1 MGARFR
7 GHSNRRPS
15 SNRRDPLQAGSISKP
30 VAAMAALRLV
40 QQQKLSLDADINACL
55 TSWKLPSAP
64 VAKETPVTLR
74 ELLTHT
80 AGITVHG
87 FPGYAADAPVR
98 TLVQVLN
105 GEKPA
110 NTPAIRIETQ
120 PGAKWKYSGGG
131 ITIMQ
136 QCLIDVTK
144 TPFPKLLHDTVL
156 DPLGMTYSTY
166 DQPLPADLLR
176 SAATPY
182 LANYKPVPGGP
193 HIYPELAAA
202 GLWSTPSDLARYAIE
217 IQRGLQGKSNRVLSQ
232 DMIRQMLTSGM
243 GNWGLGI
250 QIGGAPSNPFFTHGG
265 VDEGFESL
273 LVAYENTGEGAV
285 VMTNARGGTALAEE
299 IIRSIAVEYG
309 WPDHQPTVRTAVS
322 VDPKLLAGY
331 AGTYEIGP
339 NFDLVVTVE
348 DGRLVT
354 QATNQPKFPLLAES
368 DTKFFPIAFEAQLEF
383 VKDDQGKV
391 THVILHQNGRDT
403 KAPRK

>member
-1 MGARFR
+1 
-7 GHSNRRPS
+7 
-15 SNRRDPLQAGSISKP
+15 
-30 VAAMAALRLV
+30 
-40 QQQKLSLDADINACL
+40 
-55 TSWKLPSAP
+55 
-64 VAKETPVTLR
+64 
-74 ELLTHT
+74 
-80 AGITVHG
+80 
-87 FPGYAADAPVR
+87 
-98 TLVQVLN
+98 
-105 GEKPA
+105 
-110 NTPAIRIETQ
+110 
-120 PGAKWKYSGGG
+120 
-131 ITIMQ
+131 MQ

-156 DPLGMTYSTY
+156 DPLGMTHSTY

-309 WPDHQPTVRTAVS
+309 WPDHQATVRTAVS
-322 VDPKLLAGY
+322 VDPKILAGY